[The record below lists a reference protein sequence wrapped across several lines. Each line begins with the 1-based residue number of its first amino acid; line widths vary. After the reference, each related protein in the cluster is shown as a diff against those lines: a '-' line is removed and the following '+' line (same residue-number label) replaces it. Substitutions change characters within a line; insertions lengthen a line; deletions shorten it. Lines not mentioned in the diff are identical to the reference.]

1 MEFSFLQLT
10 ISIIALAAIAQTS
23 FVQSACDSDCVKGF
37 VAAHNAARQTVGSPP
52 VNWNSTLADIAESYA
67 AKRSADCVPQN
78 SNGLYGENIA
88 VASAELSPADSMKLW
103 MGEKKDYDHASNSCT
118 SGNNC
123 RSYTQPPLPKTSFV
137 QSACDSD
144 CVKGFVAAHNAARQ
158 TVGSPPVNWN
168 STLADIAESYA
179 AKRSADCVPQ
189 NSNGLYGENIA
200 VASAELSPAD
210 SMKLWM
216 GEKKDYD
223 HASNSCTSGNNCRS
237 YTQVVW
243 GGSTSIGCARVTC
256 KTDWMFVICYYN
268 PPGNYMG
275 EKPY

>member
-10 ISIIALAAIAQTS
+10 ISIIALAAIAQ
-23 FVQSACDSDCVKGF
+23 
-37 VAAHNAARQTVGSPP
+37 
-52 VNWNSTLADIAESYA
+52 
-67 AKRSADCVPQN
+67 
-78 SNGLYGENIA
+78 
-88 VASAELSPADSMKLW
+88 
-103 MGEKKDYDHASNSCT
+103 
-118 SGNNC
+118 
-123 RSYTQPPLPKTSFV
+123 TSFV

>member
-1 MEFSFLQLT
+1 MSSEGQFSCPWQNANDNKKEMEFSFLQLT

-123 RSYTQPPLPKTSFV
+123 RSYTQRKSDGSSAVGEEEDHRCCERESERRRERKWRGTDCFRKALLECQLA
-137 QSACDSD
+137 QSEA
-144 CVKGFVAAHNAARQ
+144 Q
-158 TVGSPPVNWN
+158 W
-168 STLADIAESYA
+168 
-179 AKRSADCVPQ
+179 
-189 NSNGLYGENIA
+189 
-200 VASAELSPAD
+200 
-210 SMKLWM
+210 SMKAN
-216 GEKKDYD
+216 ED
-223 HASNSCTSGNNCRS
+223 
-237 YTQVVW
+237 
-243 GGSTSIGCARVTC
+243 
-256 KTDWMFVICYYN
+256 
-268 PPGNYMG
+268 
-275 EKPY
+275 

>member
-1 MEFSFLQLT
+1 MEEQYHSICETVQKMEASFAHFSAHLSMQMCLQQQVHLNASASVEPQVLLEFKEYATEVDVDFVRRAVRAIGRCAIKLEKAAERSNHNKKEMEFSFLQLT
-10 ISIIALAAIAQTS
+10 ISIIALAAIAQ
-23 FVQSACDSDCVKGF
+23 
-37 VAAHNAARQTVGSPP
+37 
-52 VNWNSTLADIAESYA
+52 
-67 AKRSADCVPQN
+67 
-78 SNGLYGENIA
+78 
-88 VASAELSPADSMKLW
+88 
-103 MGEKKDYDHASNSCT
+103 
-118 SGNNC
+118 
-123 RSYTQPPLPKTSFV
+123 TSFV